1 MPGFLGAS
9 GQPLRETLAVGP
21 HPRLKQSAFALR
33 PVARP
38 LDNRAASTV
47 ATKPIA
53 AAAIAMLEIDPL
65 PAAV

>member
-1 MPGFLGAS
+1 
-9 GQPLRETLAVGP
+9 
-21 HPRLKQSAFALR
+21 
-33 PVARP
+33 VARP
-38 LDNRAASTV
+38 LDNRAVSTV